1 MTAIG
6 GKDEKRQRIG
16 LPVRLP
22 VTASTTQEHSAGY
35 NGRRM
40 VELQKLDHALR
51 RTEKS
56 LIMHATQIHSASRQ
70 IVVVALSAVVLVAP
84 STAQEF
90 ATGEPIGA
98 LSEAGAWRPMSDNVT
113 VYGSFHFS
121 ESCTFDPNKN
131 LILAMNAGNRGDTG
145 EDDGYVS
152 LINPDGSV
160 HTPKWIGATRDGL
173 ELHDPLGSAISSG
186 VLYTV
191 DSGHVRQFDLQS
203 GRPLRSV
210 PVPGSTLLN
219 GIAVA
224 DDGTVYASNTRPVG
238 QIWKVTADGEASL
251 FADGAPL
258 QAPNG
263 VAIDQ
268 EGNVVVVN
276 VGDNAVITYDRSGE
290 VIQTEHSV
298 EGGNDGVVVTAD
310 GTKYVSSVRYGS
322 VSRIRPGQD
331 AEIVAS
337 GIPSAA
343 SMCYDST
350 QNQLVIPLNS
360 NYALAFVRLNSQD

>member
-1 MTAIG
+1 
-6 GKDEKRQRIG
+6 
-16 LPVRLP
+16 
-22 VTASTTQEHSAGY
+22 
-35 NGRRM
+35 
-40 VELQKLDHALR
+40 
-51 RTEKS
+51 
-56 LIMHATQIHSASRQ
+56 MHATMKHSASRR
-70 IVVVALSAVVLVAP
+70 VVPVLLIAVVFAFP
-84 STAQEF
+84 AAAQEF

-98 LSEAGAWRPMSDNVT
+98 LNEAGLWQPMSDNVT

-121 ESCTFDPNKN
+121 ESCTFDSN
-131 LILAMNAGNRGDTG
+131 MNTGNRGDSS
-145 EDDGYVS
+145 ENDGFVS

-173 ELHDPLGSAISSG
+173 ELYDPLGSAISNG

-191 DSGHVRQFDLQS
+191 DSGHVRLFDLETGQ
-203 GRPLRSV
+203 PLRSI

-224 DDGTVYASNTRPVG
+224 DDGTVYASNTRNLE
-238 QIWKVTADGEASL
+238 QIWKVSADGEVSL
-251 FADGAPL
+251 FAEDAPL
-258 QAPNG
+258 AAPNG

-268 EGNVVVVN
+268 DGNIVVVN
-276 VGDNAVITYDRSGE
+276 VGDNAIITYNHDGA
-290 VIQTEHSV
+290 VIRIEHSV
-298 EGGNDGVVVTAD
+298 EGGNDGIVITAD

-322 VSRIRPGQD
+322 VSRIRQGQE
-331 AEIVAS
+331 AEVIAS

-360 NYALAFVRLNSQD
+360 NYALAFVRVNSQD

>member
-1 MTAIG
+1 
-6 GKDEKRQRIG
+6 
-16 LPVRLP
+16 
-22 VTASTTQEHSAGY
+22 
-35 NGRRM
+35 
-40 VELQKLDHALR
+40 
-51 RTEKS
+51 
-56 LIMHATQIHSASRQ
+56 MHATMKHSASRR
-70 IVVVALSAVVLVAP
+70 VVPVLLIAVVFAFP
-84 STAQEF
+84 AAAQEF

-98 LSEAGAWRPMSDNVT
+98 LNEAGLWQPMSDNVT

-121 ESCTFDPNKN
+121 ESCTFDSNKN
-131 LILAMNAGNRGDTG
+131 LILAMNTGNRGDPS
-145 EDDGYVS
+145 ENDGFVS

-173 ELHDPLGSAISSG
+173 ELYDPLGSAISNG

-191 DSGHVRQFDLQS
+191 DSGHVRLFDLETGQ
-203 GRPLRSV
+203 PLRSI

-224 DDGTVYASNTRPVG
+224 DDGTVYASNTRNLE
-238 QIWKVTADGEASL
+238 QIWKVTADGEVSV
-251 FADGAPL
+251 FAEDAPL
-258 QAPNG
+258 AAPNG

-268 EGNVVVVN
+268 DGNIVVVN
-276 VGDNAVITYDRSGE
+276 VGDNAIITYNQDGA
-290 VIQTEHSV
+290 VIRNEHSV
-298 EGGNDGVVVTAD
+298 EGGNDGIVIAAD

-322 VSRIRPGQD
+322 VSRIRPGQE
-331 AEIVAS
+331 AEVIAS

-360 NYALAFVRLNSQD
+360 NYALAFVRVNSQD

>member
-1 MTAIG
+1 MP
-6 GKDEKRQRIG
+6 DLR
-16 LPVRLP
+16 V
-22 VTASTTQEHSAGY
+22 
-35 NGRRM
+35 
-40 VELQKLDHALR
+40 LQLRKNQLR
-51 RTEKS
+51 RFPVGR
-56 LIMHATQIHSASRQ
+56 HSHDAFGY
-70 IVVVALSAVVLVAP
+70 L
-84 STAQEF
+84 

-145 EDDGYVS
+145 ADDGYVS

-268 EGNVVVVN
+268 DGNVVVVN
-276 VGDNAVITYDRSGE
+276 VGDNAVITYNRSGE

-322 VSRIRPGQD
+322 VSRYPSWPRRRDRRVGYPKRGVHVLRLDSEPTGHSTEQQLR
-331 AEIVAS
+331 ARVCQAQQS
-337 GIPSAA
+337 GLD
-343 SMCYDST
+343 CR
-350 QNQLVIPLNS
+350 LGLNHQPIQRHLPVQRGIGGLIGLPHA
-360 NYALAFVRLNSQD
+360 ALANEGGDVVAPLCARIACDQARN